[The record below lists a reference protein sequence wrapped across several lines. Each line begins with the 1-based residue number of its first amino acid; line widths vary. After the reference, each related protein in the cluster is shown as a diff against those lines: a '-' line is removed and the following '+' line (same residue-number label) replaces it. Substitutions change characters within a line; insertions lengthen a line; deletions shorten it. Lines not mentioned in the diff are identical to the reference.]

1 LLADLPGRLIESTH
15 AAPGAASDTR
25 RQDMEGRMQGKVAF
39 VTGGGSGIGAATA
52 QRLAQEGATVVVCG
66 RRREPLDAVV
76 ADIVA
81 AGGKAEAVVADVSD
95 EAGFTAALDATARRH
110 GRLDVLV
117 NNAMAYTW
125 GSIEEMSTADWH
137 ANFSTSVD
145 GTFWGTRAAMRLMK
159 GKGGAI
165 VNVSSICGQL
175 GTPWM
180 AGYSA
185 AKAAVDNFSR
195 AAAAEGAP
203 HGIRVN
209 VVIPAVVE
217 TPATAGMLA
226 DEASRRNTEKLIP
239 MGRVGQ
245 PEELANAILF
255 LASDEASYITG
266 ASLPVDGG
274 RSSVLVT
281 AL

>member
-1 LLADLPGRLIESTH
+1 MA
-15 AAPGAASDTR
+15 
-25 RQDMEGRMQGKVAF
+25 GRMQGKVAF

-66 RRREPLDAVV
+66 RRREPLDEV
-76 ADIVA
+76 AAGIVA

-95 EAGFTAALDATARRH
+95 EAGFTAALEAAAQRH

-125 GSIEEMSTADWH
+125 GSIEEMSTADWR
-137 ANFSTSVD
+137 ANFATSVD
-145 GTFWGTRAAMRLMK
+145 GTFWGTRTAMRLMK

-185 AKAAVDNFSR
+185 AKAAIDNFSR

-226 DEASRRNTEKLIP
+226 DEASRKNTEKLIP

>member
-1 LLADLPGRLIESTH
+1 MAD
-15 AAPGAASDTR
+15 
-25 RQDMEGRMQGKVAF
+25 RMQGKVAF
-39 VTGGGSGIGAATA
+39 VTGGGSGIGAATS

-76 ADIVA
+76 AGIVA

-95 EAGFTAALDATARRH
+95 EAGFTAALEAAAQRH

-137 ANFSTSVD
+137 ANFTTSVD
-145 GTFWGTRAAMRLMK
+145 GTFWGTRTAMRLMK

-185 AKAAVDNFSR
+185 AKAAIDNFSR

-226 DEASRRNTEKLIP
+226 DDASRRNTEKLIP

>member
-1 LLADLPGRLIESTH
+1 M
-15 AAPGAASDTR
+15 AA
-25 RQDMEGRMQGKVAF
+25 RMQGKVAF

-52 QRLAQEGATVVVCG
+52 SRLAQEGATVVVCG
-66 RRREPLDAVV
+66 RRREPLDEVV
-76 ADIVA
+76 AGIVA

-95 EAGFTAALDATARRH
+95 EAGFTAALEAAAQRH

-137 ANFSTSVD
+137 ANFATSVD
-145 GTFWGTRAAMRLMK
+145 GTFWGTRTAMRLMK

-185 AKAAVDNFSR
+185 AKAAIDNFSR

-203 HGIRVN
+203 HGVRVN

>member
-1 LLADLPGRLIESTH
+1 MA
-15 AAPGAASDTR
+15 
-25 RQDMEGRMQGKVAF
+25 GRMQGKVAF

-66 RRREPLDAVV
+66 RRREPLDEVV
-76 ADIVA
+76 AGIVA
-81 AGGKAEAVVADVSD
+81 AGGKAEAAVVDVSD
-95 EAGFTAALDATARRH
+95 EAGFTAALEAASQRH

-137 ANFSTSVD
+137 ANFATSVD

-185 AKAAVDNFSR
+185 AKAAIDNFSR

-226 DEASRRNTEKLIP
+226 DEASRKNTEKLIP

>member
-1 LLADLPGRLIESTH
+1 
-15 AAPGAASDTR
+15 
-25 RQDMEGRMQGKVAF
+25 MQGKVAF
-39 VTGGGSGIGAATA
+39 VTGGGSGIGASTA

-66 RRREPLDAVV
+66 RRREPLDEVV
-76 ADIVA
+76 AAIVA

-95 EAGFTAALDATARRH
+95 EAGFTAALEAAAQRH

-125 GSIEEMSTADWH
+125 GSIEAMSTADWH
-137 ANFSTSVD
+137 ANFATSVD
-145 GTFWGTRAAMRLMK
+145 GTFWGTRTAMRLMK

-185 AKAAVDNFSR
+185 AKAAIDNFSR

-226 DEASRRNTEKLIP
+226 DEASRKNTEKLIP

>member
-1 LLADLPGRLIESTH
+1 
-15 AAPGAASDTR
+15 
-25 RQDMEGRMQGKVAF
+25 MVGRMQGKVAF

-52 QRLAQEGATVVVCG
+52 IRLAQEGATVLVCG
-66 RRREPLDAVV
+66 RRREPLDEVV
-76 ADIVA
+76 GRIGS

-95 EAGFTAALDATARRH
+95 EAGFTSALEGAAQRH
-110 GRLDVLV
+110 SGLDVLV

-125 GSIEEMSTADWH
+125 GSIDEMSTADWH

-145 GTFWGTRAAMRLMK
+145 GTFWGTRTAMRLMK

-185 AKAAVDNFSR
+185 AKAAIDNFSR

-226 DEASRRNTEKLIP
+226 DEGSRKNTEKLIP

>member
-1 LLADLPGRLIESTH
+1 MAFRL
-15 AAPGAASDTR
+15 
-25 RQDMEGRMQGKVAF
+25 QDKVAF
-39 VTGGGSGIGAATA
+39 VTGGGTGIGAATA
-52 QRLAQEGATVVVCG
+52 VRLAQEGATVVVCG

-76 ADIVA
+76 ASIVA
-81 AGGKAEAVVADVSD
+81 SGGKAEAVVADVSD
-95 EAGFTAALDATARRH
+95 EAGFTGALADCAARH
-110 GRLDVLV
+110 GRLDILV

-125 GSIEEMSTADWH
+125 GSIEETSTADWH
-137 ANFSTSVD
+137 ANFGTSVD
-145 GTFWGTRAAMRLMK
+145 GTFWGTRSAMKLMK
-159 GKGGAI
+159 GKGGSI
-165 VNVSSICGQL
+165 VNLSSICGTL

-180 AGYSA
+180 SGYSA
-185 AKAAVDNFSR
+185 AKAAVLNFSR

-226 DEASRRNTEKLIP
+226 DEASRKNTEKLIP

-245 PEELANAILF
+245 PDELANAILF

-266 ASLPVDGG
+266 AALPVDGG

>member
-1 LLADLPGRLIESTH
+1 
-15 AAPGAASDTR
+15 
-25 RQDMEGRMQGKVAF
+25 MQGKVAF

-52 QRLAQEGATVVVCG
+52 SRLAQEGATVVVCG
-66 RRREPLDAVV
+66 RRREPLDEVV
-76 ADIVA
+76 AGIVA

-95 EAGFTAALDATARRH
+95 EAGFTAALEAAAQRH

-137 ANFSTSVD
+137 ANFATSVD
-145 GTFWGTRAAMRLMK
+145 GTFWGTRTAMRLMK

-185 AKAAVDNFSR
+185 AKAAIDNFSR